1 MGKFLV
7 ILLVLSTAIAGGT
20 IYYLQIYGYYFEV
33 VATPGKDVKLMPKDG
48 TAPVA
53 IAYTDFEA
61 IDADSSPIRYRGCF
75 KTNLKLED
83 LKQEYS
89 ASAKVEPRTA
99 PDWFTCFDAQKIGA
113 ALEEG
118 RAIAFLS
125 AKNVGF
131 GVDRVVAI
139 TDQGDGYIWHEFND
153 CGEKAYDGT
162 VVGEECPQR
171 PEN

>member
-7 ILLVLSTAIAGGT
+7 ILLVLSTAVAGAA
-20 IYYLQIYGYYFEV
+20 IYYLQIYGYYFDV
-33 VATPGKDVKLMPKDG
+33 VSTPGKDVKLMPKDG
-48 TAPVA
+48 TTPTA
-53 IAYTDFEA
+53 IAYSDFEA
-61 IDADSSPIRYRGCF
+61 IDATSSPIRYRACF
-75 KTNLKLED
+75 KTELSLET
-83 LKQEYS
+83 LKQDYVVS
-89 ASAKVEPRTA
+89 PKVEPRTA
-99 PDWFTCFDAQKIGA
+99 PDWFTCFDAQTIGT

-118 RAIAFLS
+118 RATVFLS

-139 TDQGDGYIWHEFND
+139 TDQGQGFVWHDFND

-171 PEN
+171 P